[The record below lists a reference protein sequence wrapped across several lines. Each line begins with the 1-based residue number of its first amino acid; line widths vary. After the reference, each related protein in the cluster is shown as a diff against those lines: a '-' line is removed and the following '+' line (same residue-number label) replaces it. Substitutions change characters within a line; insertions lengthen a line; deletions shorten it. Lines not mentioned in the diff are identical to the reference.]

1 MPDWPIPMAFFVLV
15 MGAVFF
21 AAWRNT
27 RRMIDAT
34 LARRANPA
42 RHEFVAMLSE
52 DVCPETAEFL
62 WDSMIDLVAP
72 RLTPHPDDH
81 LVDDLPIDPDEP
93 AMNWMPEFAERHGVK
108 AESWPRWPEAREAT
122 VRNFARWLEAGLPPR
137 QRSAA

>member
-1 MPDWPIPMAFFVLV
+1 MIPAAFVTLL

-27 RRMIDAT
+27 RRMIDTT

-52 DVCPETAEFL
+52 DVRPETAEFL
-62 WDSMIDLVAP
+62 WDSIADVVAP

-93 AMNWMPEFAERHGVK
+93 TMDWMPEFAQRHGLN
-108 AESWPRWPEAREAT
+108 AEHWPQWPDAQENT
-122 VRNFARWLEAGLPPR
+122 VRNFARWLEAGLPLRERP
-137 QRSAA
+137 AA